1 MADSNLSNVG
11 KCDHQSKK
19 SLNKARLLATFD
31 NNIAKVRDYSYCLV

>member
-19 SLNKARLLATFD
+19 SLNKVRLLKTF
-31 NNIAKVRDYSYCLV
+31 NNDVARVRL